1 MVALSN
7 ENTALPINIGFKN
20 ISDANAD
27 EKYEGLLDD
36 MALEIIMAD
45 IIMHTMPRIKDSG
58 DTSVII
64 SPKFNTFI
72 STVVSGRLSL
82 SQ

>member
-1 MVALSN
+1 
-7 ENTALPINIGFKN
+7 IGFKN